1 MTAGLRR
8 SRELMSNEELSTAVG
23 LETASLVSP
32 AVSSPRFAS
41 RVGWTFATRLSMV
54 AGGVGSSIIV
64 ARWLGARGLG
74 QLSVV
79 NVTVGLALQIASAGL
94 PSAMT
99 YFVAKDRK
107 HLAAAASSALL
118 FAVVAGGAAAL
129 AIAGL
134 SFASPALFGDLP
146 TNLLTIA
153 AISLPFLLVTLLGYH
168 LLLAIEKVA
177 QFNVLDG
184 AAPLLVLVNTAVALV
199 VLHSGLITLVAF
211 NTAATGLISIAMIV
225 TVVRSVKQESEGPRW
240 RPDLSLF
247 KGTIGY
253 GMKFYIS
260 IIAGVIIIRAD
271 LLIVNHFRGEAEAGV
286 YAVASQVAALLML
299 LPAVIAM
306 LLFPRVAS
314 DPDPRGEFAL
324 RVTRNASFLML
335 LICVAAG
342 ALSFVLPLV
351 YGARFA
357 DSTIQLLILLPGVY
371 LISIESVLVQHFTG
385 TGLPVAIPFFW
396 LGTLALSLGLNL
408 AFVPAF
414 GARAAAVIS
423 TICYALIFFLVA
435 VYFCMKTGRRPSE
448 MLWLRRGELLD
459 LIARARS
466 LVPATKAQ
474 Q

>member
-1 MTAGLRR
+1 MTAG
-8 SRELMSNEELSTAVG
+8 SRKAPDLMSNEELSPALD

-32 AVSSPRFAS
+32 VVSSRRFAS

-54 AGGVGSSIIV
+54 AGGVGSSIVV

-79 NVTVGLALQIASAGL
+79 NITVGLALQIASLGL

-99 YFVAKDRK
+99 YLVAKDRK
-107 HLAAAASSALL
+107 QLAGAASSALL
-118 FAVVAGGAAAL
+118 FAVVAGSAGAL
-129 AIAGL
+129 AVVGL
-134 SFASPALFGDLP
+134 SFASPALFGQVP
-146 TNLLTIA
+146 TKLLAIA

-168 LLLAIEKVA
+168 LLLAIDKVA

-184 AAPLLVLVNTAVALV
+184 AAPLLVLVVM
-199 VLHSGLITLVAF
+199 HSGLITLVSF
-211 NTAATGLISIAMIV
+211 NTAATSLISMAMIV
-225 TVVRSVKQESEGPRW
+225 TVARSVRKESERPRW

-247 KGTIGY
+247 KGTIAY

-299 LPAVIAM
+299 LPAVIAL

-342 ALSFVLPLV
+342 AASFLLPLV

-385 TGLPVAIPFFW
+385 TGLPPAIPVFW
-396 LGTLALSLGLNL
+396 LVTVAVSLTLNFAL
-408 AFVPAF
+408 VPRF
-414 GARAAAVIS
+414 GARAAAVTS
-423 TICYALIFFLVA
+423 TVSYALIFALVA
-435 VYFCMKTGRRPSE
+435 VYFCVKTERRPSE
-448 MLWLRRGELLD
+448 MFVLRPHELRD
-459 LIARARS
+459 LFAKLRFILLR
-466 LVPATKAQ
+466 KA
-474 Q
+474 

>member
-1 MTAGLRR
+1 MTAGLRKAR
-8 SRELMSNEELSTAVG
+8 DLMSDESLSPAVD
-23 LETASLVSP
+23 LETASLLSP
-32 AVSSPRFAS
+32 AISSRRFAS

-54 AGGVGSSIIV
+54 AGAVGSSIIV

-107 HLAAAASSALL
+107 QLAGAASSALL
-118 FAVVAGGAAAL
+118 FAVVAGSAAVL
-129 AIAGL
+129 AVVGL
-134 SFASPALFGDLP
+134 SLASPALFGQVP
-146 TNLLTIA
+146 TKLLTIA
-153 AISLPFLLVTLLGYH
+153 AISLPFLLVTMLGYH
-168 LLLAIEKVA
+168 LLLAIDKVA

-184 AAPLLVLVNTAVALV
+184 AAPLLVLVNTAV
-199 VLHSGLITLVAF
+199 VLIVMRAELITLVLF
-211 NTAATGLISIAMIV
+211 NTVTTGLISFAMIF
-225 TVVRSVKQESEGPRW
+225 TIARSLKSERPRW

-247 KGTIGY
+247 KGTIAY

-324 RVTRNASFLML
+324 RVTRHASFLMFV
-335 LICVAAG
+335 ICALSVAG
-342 ALSFVLPLV
+342 AFILPLV
-351 YGARFA
+351 YGRSFSDA
-357 DSTIQLLILLPGVY
+357 TVQLLILLPGVY
-371 LISIESVLVQHFTG
+371 LVSIESVLVQHFTG
-385 TGLPVAIPFFW
+385 TGLPVAIPVFW
-396 LGTLALSLGLNL
+396 LITLALSLGLNL
-408 AFVPAF
+408 GFVPTF
-414 GARAAAVIS
+414 GARAAAVVS

-435 VYFCMKTGRRPSE
+435 VYFCMRTGRRPAE
-448 MLWLRRGELLD
+448 MLWLRRGELRD
-459 LIARARS
+459 LIARVRS
-466 LVPATKAQ
+466 FAPAASMQ

>member
-1 MTAGLRR
+1 MTAG
-8 SRELMSNEELSTAVG
+8 SRKAPDLMSNEELSPALD

-32 AVSSPRFAS
+32 VVSSRRFAS

-54 AGGVGSSIIV
+54 AGGVGSSIVV

-79 NVTVGLALQIASAGL
+79 NITVGLALQITSLGL

-99 YFVAKDRK
+99 YLVAKDRK
-107 HLAAAASSALL
+107 QLAGAASSALL
-118 FAVVAGGAAAL
+118 FAVVAGSAGAL
-129 AIAGL
+129 AVVGL
-134 SFASPALFGDLP
+134 SFASPAVFGQVP
-146 TNLLTIA
+146 TKLLAIA

-168 LLLAIEKVA
+168 LLLAIDKVA

-184 AAPLLVLVNTAVALV
+184 AAPLLVLVNAVVVLV
-199 VLHSGLITLVAF
+199 VMHSGLITLVSF
-211 NTAATGLISIAMIV
+211 NTAATSLISMAMIV
-225 TVVRSVKQESEGPRW
+225 TVARSVRKESERPRW

-247 KGTIGY
+247 KGTIAY

-299 LPAVIAM
+299 LPAVIAT

-342 ALSFVLPLV
+342 AASFLLPLV

-385 TGLPVAIPFFW
+385 TGLPPAIPVFW
-396 LGTLALSLGLNL
+396 LVTVAVSLTLNFAL
-408 AFVPAF
+408 VPRF
-414 GARAAAVIS
+414 GARAAAVTS
-423 TICYALIFFLVA
+423 TVSYALIFALVA
-435 VYFCMKTGRRPSE
+435 VCFCVKTERRPSE
-448 MLWLRRGELLD
+448 MFVLRPHELRD
-459 LIARARS
+459 LFAKLRFILLR
-466 LVPATKAQ
+466 KA
-474 Q
+474 